1 MARDR
6 NQDGGETGRTRR
18 VQIMLLVQHR
28 LRRHKKGMRMCER
41 TLTVDCD
48 LDHFLV
54 VNNNK
59 RSAAAAAH
67 IH

>member
-1 MARDR
+1 
-6 NQDGGETGRTRR
+6 
-18 VQIMLLVQHR
+18 MLLVQHR